1 MGLLFTNATLVTQD
15 AQRRVIENGALLV
28 QGERIAD
35 LGPGEE
41 LAARHPAAETVDAT
55 GQAIL
60 PGLINVHTHTVLTV
74 LRGTVEDMSGDAI
87 YGYMTPIS
95 FAMQPGERAAMARL
109 GALEA
114 LRSGC
119 TTLADPFRH
128 VAGYAKAMADT
139 GLRLYLSESGADA
152 RTLEIRKGVYNYD
165 RAWGE
170 TFLERIDAL
179 SEGFHEPGGRVQVQ
193 IAAHAPDNCS
203 PWMLRE
209 LNDRAGKLGVTR
221 TVHLSQSTVEVEQV
235 RRYAGGTSAQYLR
248 DNDWLGP
255 DVIAAH
261 WTYCTEA
268 DIELCAGHGV
278 HMAHCPANSSRRGP
292 HKVLAAKILDAGVNV
307 ALGTD
312 NMTEDM
318 FQAMKIGSIVH
329 RGSYGG
335 GVKPSPQHALDAA
348 TVNPARA
355 LGRSD
360 DLGSLEPGKR
370 ADLAFVDLR
379 SPNLCPVVNLVSSL
393 VHYAHPGNV
402 RSVMVDGR
410 FLLRDGQVL
419 SMDEADVMGAAQA
432 ATDAAWRRLKEAS
445 PDIAMPARYAG
456 G

>member
-1 MGLLFTNATLVTQD
+1 MTLLFSNATVITQD
-15 AQRRVIENGALLV
+15 AARRVLEDAAV
-28 QGERIAD
+28 AVEGERIAAVGPTAD
-35 LGPGEE
+35 L
-41 LAARHPAAETVDAT
+41 LARFPAAQHIDAS

-60 PGLINVHTHTVLTV
+60 PGLINIHTHTVLTV

-95 FAMQPGERAAMARL
+95 FAMLPDERAAMARL

-128 VAGYAKAMADT
+128 VTGYAGAMARS

-152 RTLEIRKGVYNYD
+152 RTLEIRKGQYNYD

-179 SEGFHEPGGRVQVQ
+179 SEGFHQPGGRVQVQ

-209 LNDRAGKLGVTR
+209 LNDRARKLAVTR
-221 TVHLSQSTVEVEQV
+221 TVHLAQSMTEVNQV
-235 RRYAGGTSAQYLR
+235 RRYADRTPAEYLR

-261 WTYCTEA
+261 WTFCTES
-268 DIELCAGHGV
+268 DIELCAAHGV

-292 HKVLAAKILDAGVNV
+292 HRVLAAKILDAGINV

-318 FQAMKIGSIVH
+318 FQAMRIGSIVH

-335 GVKPSPQHALDAA
+335 GVVPAPQHALDAA
-348 TVNPARA
+348 TVNGARA
-355 LGRSD
+355 LGRSA
-360 DLGSLEPGKR
+360 DLGSVEAGKR
-370 ADLAFVDLR
+370 ADLLLLDLR
-379 SPNLCPVVNLVSSL
+379 SANLYPIINLPSSL

-402 RSVMVDGR
+402 RSVLVDGE
-410 FLLRDGQVL
+410 FLMRDREVL
-419 SMDEADVMGAAQA
+419 SMDEAQVLDAAQQ
-432 ATDAAWRRLKEAS
+432 ATDAAWRRLARDS
-445 PDIAMPARYAG
+445 PDIAMPARYRS
-456 G
+456 

>member
-1 MGLLFTNATLVTQD
+1 MSVVFTHAIVVTQD
-15 AQRRVIENGALLV
+15 ARRRILDDAAVVVEGA
-28 QGERIAD
+28 RIAD
-35 LGPGEE
+35 VGPTGEV
-41 LAARHPAAETVDAT
+41 AARHPGAETVDAS

-60 PGLINVHTHTVLTV
+60 PGLVNIHTHTVLTV

-95 FAMQPGERAAMARL
+95 FAMRPEERAAMARL

-119 TTLADPFRH
+119 TTLCDPFRH
-128 VAGYAKAMADT
+128 VAGYAAAMADT
-139 GLRLYLSESGADA
+139 GLRLFLSESGADA
-152 RTLEIRKGVYNYD
+152 RTLEIRQGRYVYD

-179 SEGFHEPGGRVQVQ
+179 SAFHQPGGRVQVQ

-203 PWMLRE
+203 EWMLRE
-209 LNDRAGKLGVTR
+209 LNDRAGRLGVTR
-221 TVHLSQSTVEVEQV
+221 TVHLSQSPVEVAQV
-235 RRYAGGTSAQYLR
+235 RRYSGGTSAEYLR

-261 WTYCTEA
+261 WTYCTEQDVA
-268 DIELCAGHGV
+268 LLARHGV

-292 HKVLAAKILDAGVNV
+292 HKVLAGAILDAGINV
-307 ALGTD
+307 AFGTD

-335 GVKPSPQHALDAA
+335 GVNPPPQHALDAA
-348 TVNPARA
+348 TVNGARA
-355 LGRSD
+355 LGRLE
-360 DLGSLEPGKR
+360 DLGSVEPGKR

-402 RSVMVDGR
+402 RSVMVDGE
-410 FLLRDGQVL
+410 FLMRDGQVL
-419 SMDEADVMGAAQA
+419 SMDEADVMAAAQA
-432 ATDAAWRRLKEAS
+432 ATDASWRRLGESS
-445 PDIAMPARYAG
+445 PDIELPPRYRG
-456 G
+456 

>member
-1 MGLLFTNATLVTQD
+1 MSLLFANATVVTQD
-15 AQRRVIENGALLV
+15 AARRVLEGAAV
-28 QGERIAD
+28 VVEGERIAD
-35 LGPGEE
+35 VGPLDEVR
-41 LAARHPAAETVDAT
+41 ARHPAAEPVDVS

-60 PGLINVHTHTVLTV
+60 PGLINIHTHTVLTV

-95 FAMQPGERAAMARL
+95 FAMQPDERAAMARL

-128 VAGYAKAMADT
+128 VAGYARAMADT

-152 RTLEIRKGVYNYD
+152 RTLEIRKGRYVYD

-179 SEGFHEPGGRVQVQ
+179 STLHDAHGRVQVQ

-203 PWMLRE
+203 EWMLRE
-209 LNDRAGKLGVTR
+209 LNDRAERLGVTR
-221 TVHLSQSTVEVEQV
+221 TVHLSQSPVEVEQV
-235 RRYAGGTSAQYLR
+235 KRRTGGTSAQYLR

-261 WTYCTEA
+261 WTYCTES
-268 DIELCAGHGV
+268 DIALCARHGV

-292 HKVLAAKILDAGVNV
+292 HRVLAGAILDAGVNV

-329 RGSYGG
+329 RGSHGG
-335 GVKPSPQHALDAA
+335 GVDPPPQHALDAA
-348 TVNPARA
+348 TVNGARA
-355 LGRSD
+355 LGRES
-360 DLGSLEPGKR
+360 DLGSVEPGKR

-379 SPNLCPVVNLVSSL
+379 NPNLCPVVNLVSSL

-402 RSVMVDGR
+402 RSVMVDGA

-419 SMDEADVMGAAQA
+419 SMEEAEVLAAAQA
-432 ATDAAWRRLKEAS
+432 ATDAAWRRLGRES
-445 PDIAMPARYAG
+445 PDLTLPSRYAR
-456 G
+456 